1 MRIGLCAAL
10 AGAALFASTQAFADD
25 STASLGM
32 GGVVLTKNADIR
44 MASEDL
50 KLSPNAVNVR
60 YEFVNDSGKDVD
72 TIVAFPLPDV
82 DLYEFWESPMGTVKP
97 QSPNFVGFTL
107 TVDGKPVTPTPEER
121 AVYKGRDV
129 TAIVKA
135 AGVPINLA
143 GTNLVDRMGKLPAA
157 AKAALLKADL
167 IELDGDDNHPK
178 WTAQTKFWW
187 HQTFPAGKTVV
198 IEHRYQPVTGQSM
211 LSSLELKDAQQMDY
225 YNKNFCFNAPT
236 LSSIRAKFAALKKPG
251 QEEGILNLE
260 TTDFVIVTANNWKGP
275 IGKFHLTIDKLKPDN
290 LISMCWDGDLK
301 KTSSTTFEA
310 TRTNFAPTRDIKLL
324 VIETPPAN

>member
-1 MRIGLCAAL
+1 MTIRTLAL
-10 AGAALFASTQAFADD
+10 AGAVLLASTQAFADD
-25 STASLGM
+25 STAALGM
-32 GGVVLTKNADIR
+32 SGVVLTKNADIR

-50 KLSPNAVNVR
+50 HLSPNAVAVR
-60 YEFVNDSGKDVD
+60 YEFVNDSSKDID
-72 TIVAFPLPDV
+72 TVVAFPLPDV

-107 TVDGKPVTPTPEER
+107 TVDGKPVTATPEER
-121 AVYKGRDV
+121 AVYKGKDV

-167 IELDGDDNHPK
+167 IEIDGDDNHPK

-211 LSSLELKDAQQMDY
+211 LSSLELTDAQQMAY
-225 YNKNFCFNAPT
+225 YNKNFCFDAPT
-236 LSSIRAKFAALKKPG
+236 LAAIRAKFAAIRKPG
-251 QEEGILNLE
+251 QDEGILNLE

-275 IGKFHLTIDKLKPDN
+275 IGRFSLTLDKVKPDN
-290 LISMCWDGDLK
+290 LISLCWDGALT
-301 KTSSTTFEA
+301 KTGPTTFQA